1 MAISNLMLME
11 SIENTTVKPDQIY
24 KDIKKLL
31 QTCRLTK
38 YTSAD
43 KCAEFYTVFFMQTL
57 QEPVRLTIDE
67 WSIVYNKLMCDNV
80 FIENLSL
87 YIAIYHPLEYRGM
100 FQSLYNEFLSE
111 FTQMKTRRIAF
122 AGTVKALFSMLEMK
136 FDEIRVILAA
146 NQIKSQDSIK
156 FQTVIDQT
164 LRSYQVSIQ
173 NIIQEELDHTA
184 KDDIATIPTTATLNR
199 EDVPLEED
207 VRELFALMENHQQWI
222 DTYIINEGIV
232 SNAKE
237 KAKEIAQG
245 IKKAER
251 AFDELVMKKF
261 NELKVERRNRKHSEM
276 VGESLRI
283 SHEIKRLLKSGAISI
298 FSPTIGVL
306 HWIVTF
312 FIDKVTDKRDKEVL
326 VADIKDEIEII
337 DEKIQMA
344 ERNGDDKA
352 KIDLIRFRQKLYRE
366 YERINRVRF
375 DRSRMQRSI

>member
-1 MAISNLMLME
+1 MSINILVADDEKAIADLIEICLKNENYSVYKFYNGKDAWE

-87 YIAIYHPLEYRGM
+87 YIAMYHPLEYRGM

-146 NQIKSQDSIK
+146 
-156 FQTVIDQT
+156 
-164 LRSYQVSIQ
+164 
-173 NIIQEELDHTA
+173 
-184 KDDIATIPTTATLNR
+184 
-199 EDVPLEED
+199 
-207 VRELFALMENHQQWI
+207 
-222 DTYIINEGIV
+222 
-232 SNAKE
+232 SN
-237 KAKEIAQG
+237 
-245 IKKAER
+245 
-251 AFDELVMKKF
+251 
-261 NELKVERRNRKHSEM
+261 
-276 VGESLRI
+276 
-283 SHEIKRLLKSGAISI
+283 
-298 FSPTIGVL
+298 
-306 HWIVTF
+306 
-312 FIDKVTDKRDKEVL
+312 DKEHL
-326 VADIKDEIEII
+326 S
-337 DEKIQMA
+337 
-344 ERNGDDKA
+344 
-352 KIDLIRFRQKLYRE
+352 L
-366 YERINRVRF
+366 
-375 DRSRMQRSI
+375 